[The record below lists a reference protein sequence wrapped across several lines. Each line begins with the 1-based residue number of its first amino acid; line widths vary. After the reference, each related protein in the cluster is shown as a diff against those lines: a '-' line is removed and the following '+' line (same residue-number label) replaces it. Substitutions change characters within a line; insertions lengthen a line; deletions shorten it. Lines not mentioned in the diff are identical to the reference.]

1 MRVLRHFIFSGKK
14 RDPTVI
20 VKCEVFHV
28 WSEKHTWGRLLLLL
42 LALSFNYMRG
52 NALPHSP
59 SLSLSRCP
67 SLSLSFSDIMARK

>member
-1 MRVLRHFIFSGKK
+1 MRVLGHFIFRGKK

-20 VKCEVFHV
+20 VNCEVFHV
-28 WSEKHTWGRLLLLL
+28 WSEKHTCGRLLL

-67 SLSLSFSDIMARK
+67 SLSPSDIMARK